1 MLLQLSLFSLLSHLF
16 FVFDRLEPF
25 GLIELINLSESIPFE
40 GRHCHTELVHEVCFF
55 GKALEL
61 KEAKSLAALLGHSFQ
76 RQVDFRVFTIL
87 SVTRSC
93 LFISLCDRCAI
104 ESLTKELD
112 DVFFDP
118 ELLNAY
124 NAQVLLFHN
133 RVLSDFWLSFQ
144 GK

>member
-25 GLIELINLSESIPFE
+25 SLIEFINLSESIPFE

-61 KEAKSLAALLGHSFQ
+61 KETESFAALLGHSFQ

-87 SVTRSC
+87 RVE
-93 LFISLCDRCAI
+93 FIFVSNRCAI

-118 ELLNAY
+118 ELLDAY
-124 NAQVLLFHN
+124 
-133 RVLSDFWLSFQ
+133 
-144 GK
+144 